1 MFAAPLH
8 GDWRAG
14 RRERRPDPG
23 SRCRVSADP
32 PTASS
37 RTGELDR
44 DLARIADVLAKLG
57 QRLKLADGDGVDAA
71 LTTVADS
78 RYELDRIERELVKL
92 ARQAGRS
99 WAQIGADLDLII
111 PRQPDL
117 DVASALRHARSRRS
131 GNGASADGDRTS

>member
-1 MFAAPLH
+1 
-8 GDWRAG
+8 
-14 RRERRPDPG
+14 
-23 SRCRVSADP
+23 VSADP

-37 RTGELDR
+37 QTGELDR

-57 QRLKLADGDGVDAA
+57 QRLKLAEGDGIDAA

-99 WAQIGADLDLII
+99 WAQDWRRLG
-111 PRQPDL
+111 PHH
-117 DVASALRHARSRRS
+117 SSRA
-131 GNGASADGDRTS
+131 GP